1 MPAVLGMTDAYRL
14 LGDKTLASLTRRR
27 RWRDLMVLWWRL
39 FYGTLGSRWC
49 VALLRFLIFVADRV
63 KPGAALA
70 VLETRI
76 GESWPRHVPGWVN
89 IHMSALFW
97 KLRRRSIPQDRR
109 RPNSLRR
116 ESRPLRIGCF
126 GAFSGAL
133 GFPVSLFEGFPTEH
147 ALFIYDMQY
156 QGQLAP
162 ALEGLAQQYRP
173 VNLETATVY
182 SDAVRAA
189 ADGINADDL
198 DLLLIIRRKMA
209 AYDVLDRVTTPCIA
223 FVCTGSDIH
232 HHPNVDFNFYCQ
244 PEADF
249 FPVGNDLFCGFTR
262 RPVPGRVVYPSH
274 LCYDP
279 RDLDLT
285 SISPRWEERR
295 PLIVFHGSLY
305 KLASEPFLDCLFG
318 LMAELGDVE
327 FAFMGKHWGDA
338 LRRVHESACRWGV
351 GERVHYEGAFS
362 AMRDAEGRI
371 TDPGW
376 HRLVELLRS
385 ARLAPDPWPIG
396 GASTRFEA
404 YVLGAPTVHM
414 GVRTDAA
421 SWGQPQ
427 PALLEVPNLLVPE
440 GTTHSVDGYRAL
452 SVRCLRDGSFANKL
466 AQLQRQR
473 ALDACVPSE
482 YWQMILRG
490 LDTWEEDRCA

>member
-1 MPAVLGMTDAYRL
+1 
-14 LGDKTLASLTRRR
+14 
-27 RWRDLMVLWWRL
+27 MVLWWRL

-351 GERVHYEGAFS
+351 GEGVHYEGAFS

>member
-1 MPAVLGMTDAYRL
+1 
-14 LGDKTLASLTRRR
+14 
-27 RWRDLMVLWWRL
+27 MVLWWRL

>member
-1 MPAVLGMTDAYRL
+1 
-14 LGDKTLASLTRRR
+14 
-27 RWRDLMVLWWRL
+27 MVLWWRL

-295 PLIVFHGSLY
+295 PLVVFHGSLY

>member
-1 MPAVLGMTDAYRL
+1 
-14 LGDKTLASLTRRR
+14 
-27 RWRDLMVLWWRL
+27 MVLWWRL

-63 KPGAALA
+63 KPGAALT

-97 KLRRRSIPQDRR
+97 QLRRRSIPQDRR

-116 ESRPLRIGCF
+116 GARPLRIGCF
-126 GAFSGAL
+126 AAFSGAL
-133 GFPVSLFEGFPTEH
+133 GFPVSLFEGVPSEH
-147 ALFIYDMQY
+147 ALFIYDVQY

-162 ALEGLAQQYRP
+162 ALEGLAKQYRP

-198 DLLLIIRRKMA
+198 DLLMIIRRKMP

-223 FVCTGSDIH
+223 FVCTGSDVH
-232 HHPNVDFNFYCQ
+232 HHPNVDFNLYCQ

-262 RPVPGRVVYPSH
+262 RPVPGYVVYPSH
-274 LCYDP
+274 LYFDP

-318 LMAELGDVE
+318 LMAELSDVE
-327 FAFMGKHWGDA
+327 FAFMGKDWGDS
-338 LRRVHESACRWGV
+338 LRRVHESARRWGV
-351 GERVHYEGAFS
+351 GERVHYEGVFS
-362 AMRDAEGRI
+362 TQRDAEGRI

-473 ALDACVPSE
+473 ALDTCVPSE
-482 YWQMILRG
+482 YWQMILG
-490 LDTWEEDRCA
+490 AFDTWSQVSGVGESEPQRG